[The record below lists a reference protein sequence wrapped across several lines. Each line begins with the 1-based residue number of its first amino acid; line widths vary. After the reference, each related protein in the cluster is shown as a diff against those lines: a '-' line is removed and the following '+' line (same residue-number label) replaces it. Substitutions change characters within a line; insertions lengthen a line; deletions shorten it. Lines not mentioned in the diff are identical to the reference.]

1 MYYYSSQEKRSY
13 KNESDILREMI
24 FAKGLHTIGFNSWQ
38 VKNKIVNFMNQ
49 DYIQK
54 TYTIYYTR
62 NNKRTSTQK
71 TVYEINKKEE
81 KNQNF
86 FTIENYIEYAI
97 NSNNI
102 LTPYGK
108 YVYSQLL
115 LHYTKYTSITELK
128 NNLFIC

>member
-1 MYYYSSQEKRSY
+1 MYYYSPQEKRNY
-13 KNESDILREMI
+13 KNENDILREMI
-24 FAKGLHTIGFNSWQ
+24 FVKGLHATGFNSWQ
-38 VKNKIVNFMNQ
+38 VKKKIINFMNQ
-49 DYIQK
+49 SYTLK
-54 TYTIYYTR
+54 TYIIYYTR
-62 NNKRTSTQK
+62 NDKRTSTQK
-71 TVYEINKKEE
+71 TVYEISEREE

-86 FTIENYIEYAI
+86 FTVENYIKYAI
-97 NSNNI
+97 NSNDI

>member
-1 MYYYSSQEKRSY
+1 MYYYSPQEKRNY
-13 KNESDILREMI
+13 KNENDILREMI
-24 FAKGLHTIGFNSWQ
+24 FIKGLHTTGFNSWQ
-38 VKNKIVNFMNQ
+38 VKKKIINFMNK
-49 DYIQK
+49 DYTLK

-62 NNKRTSTQK
+62 NGKRTSTQK
-71 TVYEINKKEE
+71 IVYEINE
-81 KNQNF
+81 KGENF
-86 FTIENYIEYAI
+86 FTIENYIKYKI
-97 NSNNI
+97 NSNNL